1 MAEVIDLEAKK
12 KKDQNRKA
20 ALERSRKI
28 EAVLH
33 MFQCSQCAM
42 KCMKCGSQMELVP
55 HESSEPRLPYRFCQ
69 SCKEEY
75 MEFLER
81 LHGRGDPECY
91 WYNKEW
97 MEVWKAWMHY
107 QDALGRYQI
116 SEGFR
121 RLMDEIK
128 GS

>member
-12 KKDQNRKA
+12 RKDQHRKA

-28 EAVLH
+28 EALLH
-33 MFQCSQCAM
+33 MFQCSRCNM
-42 KCMKCGSQMELVP
+42 KCMKCGSQMELVSADDSDP
-55 HESSEPRLPYRFCQ
+55 SFPYRFCQ

-75 MEFLER
+75 VEFLER
-81 LHGRGDPECY
+81 LHGRGDPQFY
-91 WYNKEW
+91 WYNREW

-116 SEGFR
+116 SEEFR
-121 RLMDEIK
+121 RLMEELK